1 VTFGALSEAAN
12 LSSRPR
18 TAQGAHSGS
27 DECRP
32 AMSLDFAVTASELTK
47 RYGPVEAVR
56 GVEFSIRR
64 QECFGF
70 LGVNGAGKTTT
81 MKMVYCRTAK
91 TSGRLHVLGLDASA
105 NAGDIK
111 RRIGVVAQQNALDPE
126 LTVMENLLTY
136 AAFFDIPRDAARTK
150 ADALLRTLSLEGKH
164 EARIKDLSG
173 GMQRRLV
180 IAKALLND
188 PELLVLD
195 EPTTGLDPQARL
207 MVWEMLSSLRAR
219 GLTLV
224 LTTHDMDEAA
234 RLCDRLAI
242 MDEGRIFAEGTP
254 HDLIAQYAARDVLEL
269 AGGDEIPEDGGLET
283 LIVRREYHGTTTYLY
298 SDDNRT
304 LLHALAARGI
314 DPARHVARPATLED
328 VFLNITGRDLA
339 E

>member
-1 VTFGALSEAAN
+1 
-12 LSSRPR
+12 
-18 TAQGAHSGS
+18 
-27 DECRP
+27 
-32 AMSLDFAVTASELTK
+32 
-47 RYGPVEAVR
+47 
-56 GVEFSIRR
+56 
-64 QECFGF
+64 
-70 LGVNGAGKTTT
+70 
-81 MKMVYCRTAK
+81 
-91 TSGRLHVLGLDASA
+91 
-105 NAGDIK
+105 
-111 RRIGVVAQQNALDPE
+111 
-126 LTVMENLLTY
+126 MENLLTY

-269 AGGDEIPEDGGLET
+269 AGGDEIPEDGVLET

>member
-1 VTFGALSEAAN
+1 
-12 LSSRPR
+12 
-18 TAQGAHSGS
+18 
-27 DECRP
+27 
-32 AMSLDFAVTASELTK
+32 MSLDFAVAASELTK
-47 RYGPVEAVR
+47 RFGAVEAVR
-56 GVEFSIRR
+56 GIGFSIRR

-81 MKMVYCRTAK
+81 MKMVYCRIAR

-105 NAGDIK
+105 HAGEIK

-136 AAFFDIPRDAARTK
+136 AAFFDIGVSAARAK
-150 ADALLRTLSLEGKH
+150 ADALLQRLNLDGKSD
-164 EARIKDLSG
+164 ARIKDLSG

-188 PELLVLD
+188 PEMLVLD

-207 MVWEMLSSLRAR
+207 MVWEMLSGLRSQ

-224 LTTHDMDEAA
+224 LTTHYMEEAA
-234 RLCDRLAI
+234 RLCDRIAI
-242 MDEGRIFAEGTP
+242 MDEGRIFAQGSPAE
-254 HDLIAQYAARDVLEL
+254 LIAQYAARDVLEL
-269 AGGDEIPEDGGLET
+269 VDYEVPADGELGT
-283 LIVRREYHGTTTYLY
+283 LIVRRERHGVTSYLY
-298 SDDNRT
+298 NDDNRS
-304 LLHALAARGI
+304 LLRALAARGI

>member
-1 VTFGALSEAAN
+1 
-12 LSSRPR
+12 
-18 TAQGAHSGS
+18 
-27 DECRP
+27 
-32 AMSLDFAVTASELTK
+32 MSLAFAVAASELTK
-47 RYGPVEAVR
+47 RYGSVEAVR
-56 GVEFSIRR
+56 GIEFSIRR

-81 MKMVYCRTAK
+81 MKMVYCRIGK
-91 TSGRLHVLGLDASA
+91 TSGRLHVLGLDASSH
-105 NAGDIK
+105 AGEIK

-136 AAFFDIPRDAARTK
+136 AAFFDIGRQSARAK
-150 ADALLRTLSLEGKH
+150 AEALLHRLSLDGKH
-164 EARIKDLSG
+164 GARIKDLSG

-188 PELLVLD
+188 PEMLVLD

-207 MVWEMLSSLRAR
+207 MVWEMLSALRAQ

-224 LTTHDMDEAA
+224 LTTHYMDEAA
-234 RLCDRLAI
+234 RLCDRIAI

-254 HDLIAQYAARDVLEL
+254 GDLIATYAARDVLEL
-269 AGGDEIPEDGGLET
+269 AGDDVPDDGDLKS
-283 LIVRREYHGTTTYLY
+283 LIVRRERHGATAYLY

-304 LLHALAARGI
+304 LLRALAARGI

>member
-1 VTFGALSEAAN
+1 
-12 LSSRPR
+12 
-18 TAQGAHSGS
+18 
-27 DECRP
+27 
-32 AMSLDFAVTASELTK
+32 MSLAFAVAASELTK
-47 RYGPVEAVR
+47 RYGSVEAVR
-56 GVEFSIRR
+56 GIDFSIRR

-81 MKMVYCRTAK
+81 MKMVYCRIGK
-91 TSGRLHVLGLDASA
+91 TSGTLHVLGLDASA
-105 NAGDIK
+105 HAGEIK

-126 LTVMENLLTY
+126 LTVMENLLCY
-136 AAFFDIPRDAARTK
+136 AAFFDIASTEARTRSES
-150 ADALLRTLSLEGKH
+150 LLRRLSLDGKH
-164 EARIKDLSG
+164 DARIKDLSG

-188 PELLVLD
+188 PEMLVLD

-207 MVWEMLSSLRAR
+207 MVWEMLLTLRAQ

-242 MDEGRIFAEGTP
+242 MDEGRIFAEGSP
-254 HDLIAQYAARDVLEL
+254 RELISIYAARDVLEL
-269 AGGDEIPEDGGLET
+269 AGGEEVPEDGEVGT
-283 LIVRREYHGTTTYLY
+283 LVVRRERHGSTAYLY

-304 LLHALAARGI
+304 LLRALAARGI

>member
-1 VTFGALSEAAN
+1 
-12 LSSRPR
+12 
-18 TAQGAHSGS
+18 
-27 DECRP
+27 
-32 AMSLDFAVTASELTK
+32 MSLEFAVTASELTK

-56 GVEFSIRR
+56 GIEFSIRR

-81 MKMVYCRTAK
+81 MKMVYCRIAK
-91 TSGRLHVLGLDASA
+91 TSGWLRVLGLDASA
-105 NAGDIK
+105 HAGDIK

-126 LTVMENLLTY
+126 LTVIENLLTY
-136 AAFFDIPRDAARTK
+136 AAFFDITRDEARAK

-164 EARIKDLSG
+164 DARIKDLSG

-207 MVWEMLSSLRAR
+207 MVWEMLSSLRER

-254 HDLIAQYAARDVLEL
+254 HDLIAHYAARDVLEVSGVD
-269 AGGDEIPEDGGLET
+269 AIPEDGGLEG
-283 LIVRREYHGTTTYLY
+283 LIVRREHHGATTYLY

-304 LLHALAARGI
+304 LLRALAARGI
-314 DPARHVARPATLED
+314 DPERHVARPATLED
-328 VFLNITGRDLA
+328 VFLNITGRDLV

>member
-1 VTFGALSEAAN
+1 MPLAL
-12 LSSRPR
+12 
-18 TAQGAHSGS
+18 
-27 DECRP
+27 
-32 AMSLDFAVTASELTK
+32 AVAASELTK
-47 RYGPVEAVR
+47 RYGSVEAVR
-56 GVEFSIRR
+56 GIEFSIRR

-81 MKMVYCRTAK
+81 MKMVYCRIGK

-105 NAGDIK
+105 HAGEIK

-136 AAFFDIPRDAARTK
+136 AAYFDIAHDKARAK
-150 ADALLRTLSLEGKH
+150 ANALLHLLSLDGKH
-164 EARIKDLSG
+164 DARIKDLSG

-188 PELLVLD
+188 PEMLVLD

-207 MVWEMLSSLRAR
+207 MVWEMLSRLRAQ

-224 LTTHDMDEAA
+224 LTTHYMDEAA
-234 RLCDRLAI
+234 RLCDRIAI
-242 MDEGRIFAEGTP
+242 MDEGRIFAEGSP
-254 HDLIAQYAARDVLEL
+254 RDLIAKYAARDVLEI
-269 AGGDEIPEDGGLET
+269 AGGDDVPDDGDLGT
-283 LIVRREYHGTTTYLY
+283 LIVRRERHGATAYLY

-304 LLHALAARGI
+304 LLRALAMRGI

>member
-1 VTFGALSEAAN
+1 
-12 LSSRPR
+12 
-18 TAQGAHSGS
+18 
-27 DECRP
+27 
-32 AMSLDFAVTASELTK
+32 MSLAFAVTASELTK
-47 RYGPVEAVR
+47 RYGSIEAVR
-56 GVEFSIRR
+56 GIDFSIRR

-81 MKMVYCRTAK
+81 MKMVYCRIGK

-105 NAGDIK
+105 HAGEIK

-136 AAFFDIPRDAARTK
+136 AAFFDIARVAARTRS
-150 ADALLRTLSLEGKH
+150 DSLLRRLSLEGKQD
-164 EARIKDLSG
+164 ARIKDLSG

-188 PELLVLD
+188 PEMLVLD

-207 MVWEMLSSLRAR
+207 MVWEMLSALRAQ

-242 MDEGRIFAEGTP
+242 MDEGRIFAEGSP
-254 HDLIAQYAARDVLEL
+254 RELISIYAARDVLEL
-269 AGGDEIPEDGGLET
+269 AGGDEVPGDGDIGA
-283 LIVRREYHGTTTYLY
+283 LIVRRERHGSTAYLY
-298 SDDNRT
+298 NDDNRT
-304 LLHALAARGI
+304 LLRALAARGI

>member
-1 VTFGALSEAAN
+1 M
-12 LSSRPR
+12 P
-18 TAQGAHSGS
+18 
-27 DECRP
+27 
-32 AMSLDFAVTASELTK
+32 LDFAVTASELTK

-56 GVEFSIRR
+56 GIEFSIRR

-81 MKMVYCRTAK
+81 MKMVYCRIAK
-91 TSGRLHVLGLDASA
+91 TSGRLHVLGFDASA
-105 NAGDIK
+105 HAGDIK

-126 LTVMENLLTY
+126 LTVIENLLTY
-136 AAFFDIPRDAARTK
+136 AAFFDIARDAARAK
-150 ADALLRTLSLEGKH
+150 ADALLRSLSLDGKH
-164 EARIKDLSG
+164 DARIKDLSG

-207 MVWEMLSSLRAR
+207 MVWEMLLSLRAR

-254 HDLIAQYAARDVLEL
+254 YDLIAQYAARDVLEL
-269 AGGDEIPEDGGLET
+269 GCGDVIPDDGGLEA
-283 LIVRREYHGTTTYLY
+283 LIVRREHHGATAYLY
-298 SDDNRT
+298 NDDNRA
-304 LLHALAARGI
+304 LLRALAARGI
-314 DPARHVARPATLED
+314 DPERHVARPATLED

>member
-1 VTFGALSEAAN
+1 
-12 LSSRPR
+12 
-18 TAQGAHSGS
+18 
-27 DECRP
+27 
-32 AMSLDFAVTASELTK
+32 MSLDFAVAASELTK
-47 RYGPVEAVR
+47 RYGSVEAVR
-56 GVEFSIRR
+56 GIGFSIRR

-81 MKMVYCRTAK
+81 MKMVYCRIAR
-91 TSGRLHVLGLDASA
+91 TSGQLHVLGLDASA
-105 NAGDIK
+105 HAGEIK
-111 RRIGVVAQQNALDPE
+111 RRIGVMAQQNALDPE

-136 AAFFDIPRDAARTK
+136 AAFFDIARSAAHAK
-150 ADALLRTLSLEGKH
+150 AVALLHRLNLDGKSD
-164 EARIKDLSG
+164 ARIKDLSG

-188 PELLVLD
+188 PEMLVLD

-207 MVWEMLSSLRAR
+207 MVWEMLSDLRAQ

-224 LTTHDMDEAA
+224 LTTHYMEEAA
-234 RLCDRLAI
+234 RLCDRIAI
-242 MDEGRIFAEGTP
+242 MDEGRIFAQGSPAE
-254 HDLIAQYAARDVLEL
+254 LIAQYAACDVLEL
-269 AGGDEIPEDGGLET
+269 AGYGDVPADGDVGA
-283 LIVRREYHGTTTYLY
+283 LIVRRERHGATSYLY

-304 LLHALAARGI
+304 LLRALAARGV

>member
-1 VTFGALSEAAN
+1 
-12 LSSRPR
+12 
-18 TAQGAHSGS
+18 
-27 DECRP
+27 
-32 AMSLDFAVTASELTK
+32 MSLAIAVAASELTK
-47 RYGPVEAVR
+47 RYGSVEAVR
-56 GVEFSIRR
+56 GIEFSIRR

-81 MKMVYCRTAK
+81 MKMVYCRIGK
-91 TSGRLHVLGLDASA
+91 TSGRLHVLGLDASTH
-105 NAGDIK
+105 AGEIK

-136 AAFFDIPRDAARTK
+136 AAFFDIGRQAARAK
-150 ADALLRTLSLEGKH
+150 AETLLHRLSLDGKH
-164 EARIKDLSG
+164 DARIKDLSG

-188 PELLVLD
+188 PEMLVLD

-207 MVWEMLSSLRAR
+207 MVWEMLSALRAQ

-224 LTTHDMDEAA
+224 LTTHYMDEAA
-234 RLCDRLAI
+234 RLCDRIAI

-254 HDLIAQYAARDVLEL
+254 VDLIATYAARDVLEL
-269 AGGDEIPEDGGLET
+269 AGDDVPDDGDLKS
-283 LIVRREYHGTTTYLY
+283 LIVRRERHGATAYLY
-298 SDDNRT
+298 SDDNRM
-304 LLHALAARGI
+304 LLRALAARGI

>member
-1 VTFGALSEAAN
+1 
-12 LSSRPR
+12 
-18 TAQGAHSGS
+18 
-27 DECRP
+27 
-32 AMSLDFAVTASELTK
+32 MSLAFAVAASELTK
-47 RYGPVEAVR
+47 RYGSVEAVR
-56 GVEFSIRR
+56 GIEFSIRR

-81 MKMVYCRTAK
+81 MKMVYCRIGK

-105 NAGDIK
+105 HAGEIK

-136 AAFFDIPRDAARTK
+136 AAYFDIGRSEARAK
-150 ADALLRTLSLEGKH
+150 ADALLHRLSLDGKH
-164 EARIKDLSG
+164 DARIKDLSG

-188 PELLVLD
+188 PEMLVLD

-207 MVWEMLSSLRAR
+207 MVWEMLSTLRAQ

-224 LTTHDMDEAA
+224 LTTHYMDEAA
-234 RLCDRLAI
+234 RLCDRIAI

-254 HDLIAQYAARDVLEL
+254 LDLIATYAARDVLEL
-269 AGGDEIPEDGGLET
+269 AGGDDVPDDGDLAA
-283 LIVRREYHGTTTYLY
+283 LIVRRERHGATAYLY
-298 SDDNRT
+298 NDDNRT
-304 LLHALAARGI
+304 LLRALAARGI

>member
-1 VTFGALSEAAN
+1 
-12 LSSRPR
+12 
-18 TAQGAHSGS
+18 
-27 DECRP
+27 
-32 AMSLDFAVTASELTK
+32 
-47 RYGPVEAVR
+47 
-56 GVEFSIRR
+56 
-64 QECFGF
+64 
-70 LGVNGAGKTTT
+70 
-81 MKMVYCRTAK
+81 MKMVYCRIAK
-91 TSGRLHVLGLDASA
+91 TSGWLRVLGLDASA
-105 NAGDIK
+105 HAGDIK

-136 AAFFDIPRDAARTK
+136 AAFFDITRDEARAK

-164 EARIKDLSG
+164 DARIKDLSG

-207 MVWEMLSSLRAR
+207 MVWEMLSSLRER

-254 HDLIAQYAARDVLEL
+254 HDLIAHYAARDVLEVSGID
-269 AGGDEIPEDGGLET
+269 AIPEDGGLEG
-283 LIVRREYHGTTTYLY
+283 LIVRREHHGATTYLY

-304 LLHALAARGI
+304 LLRALAARGI
-314 DPARHVARPATLED
+314 DPERHVARPATLED
-328 VFLNITGRDLA
+328 VFLNITGRDLV